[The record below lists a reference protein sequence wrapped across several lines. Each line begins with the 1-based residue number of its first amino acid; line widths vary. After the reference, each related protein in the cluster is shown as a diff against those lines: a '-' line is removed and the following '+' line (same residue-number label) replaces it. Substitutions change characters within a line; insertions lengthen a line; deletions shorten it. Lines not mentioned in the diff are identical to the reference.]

1 MKKRIAILGST
12 GSIGTQALDVISCHL
27 DQFEV
32 EVLTANRNADLLIRQ
47 SKQFKPN
54 AVVIVEDAC
63 YQQVN
68 EALKDEDIKVFAGR
82 SSLLDIVEMSTID
95 MVLVA
100 LVGFAGLEPTYR
112 ALQAGKTVALA
123 NKETLVVGGAMIMPL
138 VHNKNIPLLPV
149 DSEHSAIFQCLV
161 GEWVNPIEKITLT
174 ASGGPF
180 FGKKREE
187 LQHVLPQ
194 QALKHPN
201 WSMGSKVTID
211 SATMM
216 NKGLE
221 MIEAKWLFNLQPK
234 EIEIVVH
241 PQSIVHS
248 LVHFADGSVKAQMA
262 LPDMRLPIQYALS
275 FPQRLETDYPK
286 FDLTTCST
294 LTFYAPDRE
303 TFSCID
309 IAYQVIAK
317 GGNMPCVMNAANE
330 IAVMAFLKGEIGF
343 LQISD
348 VIAETLQKVDYVAE
362 ANMHNFLQTDALSRV
377 RAKEII
383 EKIKR

>member
-47 SKQFKPN
+47 AKQFKPN

-138 VHNKNIPLLPV
+138 VQNKNIPLLPV

-309 IAYQVIAK
+309 IAYQVIVK

>member
-1 MKKRIAILGST
+1 MKKCIAILGST

-47 SKQFKPN
+47 AKQFKPN

-180 FGKKREE
+180 LGKKREE